1 MNKNLFQKRLQFFKN
16 INTNKTLI
24 RKAKRSVSQSKK
36 SKSKSKSKSSL
47 SQSRSVSQSQRQ
59 RLKSQKKTPPKVAK
73 KPTYAKVWE
82 VCNKLKTEQDCTS
95 NLMCSYDRDHK
106 CRPKMKRPKLSQKK
120 YLIRRTS
127 NLSKINKL
135 SNKQVRLYEKLFNN
149 NRDLNS
155 LGGIKQLNE
164 NQINM
169 LLNNNNL
176 DKNNLINYLNNRN
189 LRKPTRMVLHIK
201 PKKIINH

>member
-16 INTNKTLI
+16 INTNKTLS
-24 RKAKRSVSQSKK
+24 RKAKRSVSQSK
-36 SKSKSKSKSSL
+36 KSKSSL

-59 RLKSQKKTPPKVAK
+59 RQRLKSQKKTTPKVAK

-82 VCNKLKTEQDCTS
+82 VCNKLKIEKECTS
-95 NLMCSYDRDHK
+95 NLMCSYDSDHK

-120 YLIRRTS
+120 YSIRRTS
-127 NLSKINKL
+127 NLNKINKL
-135 SNKQVRLYEKLFNN
+135 SNKQVRLYEKLFNNN

-164 NQINM
+164 NQINS
-169 LLNNNNL
+169 LLNNNSFN
-176 DKNNLINYLNNRN
+176 KNNLINYLNNRN

-201 PKKIINH
+201 HKKNN